1 MNSLRHGCKGT
12 VFIKSRKV
20 FFKGDQ
26 TKTITAACKAI
37 YKNLANTG
45 TWGLAALSKLPNS
58 GIDFEK
64 LSESERRRINTL
76 PAMIYHGVKTEE
88 AVLMRMNSAPR
99 SVAER
104 LGEELI
110 TSTGKSGGETSVH
123 DARDFLER
131 MEVSVWNKVRPKT
144 ATLSGSDYKN
154 IWELLSGER

>member
-1 MNSLRHGCKGT
+1 MGCSKTANVKGVPLPYT
-12 VFIKSRKV
+12 
-20 FFKGDQ
+20 
-26 TKTITAACKAI
+26 I

-58 GIDFEK
+58 GIDFDK

-104 LGEELI
+104 LGEELRAC
-110 TSTGKSGGETSVH
+110 TGKSGGETSVNEV
-123 DARDFLER
+123 RDFLKG
-131 MEVSVWNKVRPKT
+131 MEAADWARIRPKK
-144 ATLSGSDYKN
+144 APLSGSDYKN
-154 IWELLSGER
+154 IWELLSGERGVFMS